1 MAERTITSADST
13 FVISSAD
20 FALAAAIL
28 EGYAADAAF
37 AVDNSDTAE
46 TSLGVDGKLSAGW
59 VPRTYNQ
66 TITLQADSPSRFIFD
81 ALVTAQDAARTIF
94 RLNGVI
100 TLPGN
105 QYSYSLSRGVLKNY
119 TAMPTAQ
126 RVLQPLTF
134 VIEWEQVLPVPIGI
148 G

>member
-1 MAERTITSADST
+1 MAERSITSADST

-20 FALAAAIL
+20 FALAATIL

-37 AVDNSDTAE
+37 TMDNADTAE

-59 VPRTYNQ
+59 IPRSYNQ
-66 TITLQADSPSRFIFD
+66 TITLQADSPSR
-81 ALVTAQDAARTIF
+81 ALIDLLVAGQDAARNPF

-105 QYSYSLSRGVLKNY
+105 QYTYSLSRGVLKNY
-119 TAMPTAQ
+119 TAVPTAQ
-126 RVLQPLTF
+126 KTLQPMTF
-134 VIEWEQVLPVPIGI
+134 VIEWEKVLAVPIG
-148 G
+148 

>member
-20 FALAAAIL
+20 FALAATIV

-37 AVDNSDTAE
+37 AMDSVATAE

-59 VPRTYNQ
+59 VPRSYLQ
-66 TITLQADSPSRFIFD
+66 TITLQPDSPSRPIFD
-81 ALVTAQDAARTIF
+81 GIVLAQDAARTVF

-105 QYSYSLSRGVLKNY
+105 QYSHGMSRGVLKQI
-119 TAMPTAQ
+119 TPMATAQ
-126 RVLQPLTF
+126 KILQPMTYQ
-134 VIEWEQVLPVPIGI
+134 IEWEKVLPVPLG
-148 G
+148 

>member
-1 MAERTITSADST
+1 MPERTITSADAT
-13 FVISSAD
+13 FVVSSVD
-20 FALAAAIL
+20 FALAATIL

-37 AVDNSDTAE
+37 ATDNADTAE

-59 VPRTYNQ
+59 VPRSYNQ
-66 TITLQADSPSRFIFD
+66 TVTLQPDSPSRQVFD
-81 ALVTAQDAARTIF
+81 ALVAAQDAARTVF

-100 TLPGN
+100 NLPGN

-119 TAMPTAQ
+119 SSMPNAQ

-134 VIEWEQVLPVPIGI
+134 VIEWEKVLPVPIG
-148 G
+148 

>member
-1 MAERTITSADST
+1 MVDRTITSADST

-20 FALAAAIL
+20 FALAATVL

-37 AVDNSDTAE
+37 AMDNSDTAE

-59 VPRTYNQ
+59 VPRSYNQ
-66 TITLQADSPSRFIFD
+66 TITLQADSPSRDVFD
-81 ALVTAQDAARTIF
+81 ALVTGQDAGRTIY

-105 QYSYSLSRGVLKNY
+105 QRSYSLSRGVLKNY
-119 TAMPTAQ
+119 TAMPAAQ
-126 RVLQPLTF
+126 RVLQPMTF
-134 VIEWEQVLPVPIGI
+134 VIEWESVLPVPIA
-148 G
+148 

>member
-20 FALAAAIL
+20 FALAATIL

-37 AVDNSDTAE
+37 AMDNADTAE

-59 VPRTYNQ
+59 VPRSYNQ
-66 TITLQADSPSRFIFD
+66 TITLQADSSSRALID
-81 ALVTAQDAARTIF
+81 LLVTGQDAARTVF

-105 QYSYSLSRGVLKNY
+105 QYTYSLSRGVLKNY
-119 TAMPTAQ
+119 TAVPTAQ
-126 RVLQPLTF
+126 RTLQPMTF
-134 VIEWEQVLPVPIGI
+134 VIEWEKVIAVPIG
-148 G
+148 

>member
-20 FALAAAIL
+20 FALAATVL

-37 AVDNSDTAE
+37 AVDNTDTAE
-46 TSLGVDGKLSAGW
+46 TSLGVDGRLSAGW

-66 TITLQADSPSRFIFD
+66 TVTLQADSPSQAVFE
-81 ALVTAQDAARTIF
+81 ALVAAQDAGRTVF

-105 QYSYSLSRGVLKNY
+105 QRSYSLSRGVLKNY
-119 TAMPTAQ
+119 TAMPAANRTLKPQ
-126 RVLQPLTF
+126 TF
-134 VIEWEQVLPVPIGI
+134 VIEWESVLPVPLA
-148 G
+148 

>member
-20 FALAAAIL
+20 FALAATII

-37 AVDNSDTAE
+37 AMDNVATAE

-59 VPRTYNQ
+59 IPRSYPQ
-66 TITLQADSPSRFIFD
+66 TITLQPDSPTRPLFNLI
-81 ALVTAQDAARTIF
+81 VGAQDAARTVY
-94 RLNGVI
+94 RLNAVI

-105 QYSYSLSRGVLKNY
+105 QFSHALARGVLKNI
-119 TAMPTAQ
+119 TPMATAQ
-126 RVLQPLTF
+126 KILQPMTF
-134 VIEWEQVLPVPIGI
+134 QIEWESVTTVPLA
-148 G
+148 

>member
-1 MAERTITSADST
+1 MAERSITSADST

-20 FALAAAIL
+20 FALAATIL

-37 AVDNSDTAE
+37 AMDNADTAE

-59 VPRTYNQ
+59 IPRSYNQ
-66 TITLQADSPSRFIFD
+66 TITLQADSPSR
-81 ALVTAQDAARTIF
+81 ALIDLLVAGQDAARNPF

-105 QYSYSLSRGVLKNY
+105 QYTYSLSRGVLKNY
-119 TAMPTAQ
+119 TAVPTAQ
-126 RVLQPLTF
+126 KTLQPMTF
-134 VIEWEQVLPVPIGI
+134 VIEWEKVLAVPIG
-148 G
+148 

>member
-1 MAERTITSADST
+1 MADRSITSADST

-20 FALAAAIL
+20 FALAATIL

-37 AVDNSDTAE
+37 AMDNSDTAE

-66 TITLQADSPSRFIFD
+66 TITLQADSPSRAVFD
-81 ALVTAQDAARTIF
+81 ALVAAQDATRNVF

-100 TLPGN
+100 NLPGN
-105 QYSYSLSRGVLKNY
+105 QYSYNLTRGVLKNY
-119 TAMPTAQ
+119 KAMPDAQ
-126 RVLQPLTF
+126 RTLQPLTF
-134 VIEWEQVLPVPIGI
+134 VIEWERVLPVPIG
-148 G
+148 

>member
-13 FVISSAD
+13 FVLSSAD
-20 FALAAAIL
+20 FALAATIL

-37 AVDNSDTAE
+37 AMDNADTAE

-59 VPRTYNQ
+59 VPRSYNQ
-66 TITLQADSPSRFIFD
+66 TITLQPDSPSRPLFD
-81 ALVTAQDAARTIF
+81 GLVAAQDAARTVF

-105 QYSYSLSRGVLKNY
+105 QYSHALSRGVLKNY
-119 TAMPTAQ
+119 SSMANAQ
-126 RVLQPLTF
+126 RILQPMTY
-134 VIEWEQVLPVPIGI
+134 VIEWEKVLTIPLG
-148 G
+148 

>member
-1 MAERTITSADST
+1 MVDRTITSADAS

-20 FALAAAIL
+20 FALAATIL

-37 AVDNSDTAE
+37 ATDNADTAE

-59 VPRTYNQ
+59 VPRSYNQ
-66 TITLQADSPSRFIFD
+66 TITLQPDSPSRFIFD
-81 ALVTAQDAARTIF
+81 ALVGAQDVARAIY

-105 QYSYSLSRGVLKNY
+105 QYSFTLSRGVLKNY
-119 TAMPTAQ
+119 TPIPAAN
-126 RVLQPLTF
+126 RVLQPITF
-134 VIEWEQVLPVPIGI
+134 SIEWERVVALPIG
-148 G
+148 

>member
-20 FALAAAIL
+20 FALAATIL

-37 AVDNSDTAE
+37 AMDNANTAE

-59 VPRTYNQ
+59 VPRSYNQ
-66 TITLQADSPSRFIFD
+66 TITLQPDSPSRAVFD
-81 ALVTAQDAARTIF
+81 LIVGAQDAGRTIY
-94 RLNGVI
+94 RLNAVI

-105 QYSYSLSRGVLKNY
+105 QYSHSLSRGVLKNY
-119 TAMPTAQ
+119 SAMANAQ
-126 RVLQPLTF
+126 KILQPITF
-134 VIEWEQVLPVPIGI
+134 QIEWEKVLSIPLG
-148 G
+148 